1 MFGSVNAVTMFIET
15 KHVEWT
21 GLVRYE
27 LVIVWVT
34 EILTDEMKAL
44 EISTADRKG
53 LWVSGN

>member
-1 MFGSVNAVTMFIET
+1 MFIET